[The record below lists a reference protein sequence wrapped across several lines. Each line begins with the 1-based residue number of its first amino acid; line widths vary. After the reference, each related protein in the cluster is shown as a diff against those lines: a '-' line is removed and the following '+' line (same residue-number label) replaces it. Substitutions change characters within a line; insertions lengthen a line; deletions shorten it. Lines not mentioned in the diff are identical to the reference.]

1 MAAPDT
7 THSEPLA
14 KVLSEHG
21 VRPTSQR
28 ETVYESLLE
37 RRDHPTADEVF
48 ARVRETAPTISLATV
63 YNCLDVLV
71 QNKLVRAVNFERAP
85 TQYCANLAPHAHF
98 HDDAGRTLDINLPP
112 DMLAQLRGLLP
123 ADFNV
128 RHIEVNFHGSAP
140 QSNRPAHQP
149 DLK

>member
-1 MAAPDT
+1 MAESDT
-7 THSEPLA
+7 QNPESLA
-14 KVLSEHG
+14 KVLTEHG

-28 ETVYESLLE
+28 ETVYQSLMQK
-37 RRDHPTADEVF
+37 RDHPTADEVF

-85 TQYCANLAPHAHF
+85 TQYCANLSPHAHF
-98 HDDAGRTLDINLPP
+98 HDEAGRTLDI
-112 DMLAQLRGLLP
+112 DMPTGVIDQLRDLLP

-128 RHIEVNFHGSAP
+128 KHIEVNFHGRAP
-140 QSNRPAHQP
+140 Q
-149 DLK
+149 DG

>member
-1 MAAPDT
+1 MAETDT
-7 THSEPLA
+7 TDSKTLA
-14 KVLSEHG
+14 KVLNEHG

-37 RRDHPTADEVF
+37 RRDHPTADEIF

-85 TQYCANLAPHAHF
+85 TQYCANLSPHAHF
-98 HDDAGRTLDINLPP
+98 HDEAGRTLDIKMPAEVI
-112 DMLAQLRGLLP
+112 DQLRDLLP
-123 ADFNV
+123 SNFDV
-128 RHIEVNFHGSAP
+128 KHIEVNFHGSAP
-140 QSNRPAHQP
+140 KA
-149 DLK
+149 

>member
-1 MAAPDT
+1 MAASDILKPE
-7 THSEPLA
+7 SLA

-28 ETVYESLLE
+28 ETVYQSLLNK
-37 RRDHPTADEVF
+37 RTHPTADEVF

-98 HDDAGRTLDINLPP
+98 HDEAGRTLDIEMPTEVI
-112 DMLAQLRGLLP
+112 DQLRDLLP
-123 ADFNV
+123 DDFDV
-128 RHIEVNFHGSAP
+128 KHIEVNFHGRSP
-140 QSNRPAHQP
+140 QN
-149 DLK
+149 D